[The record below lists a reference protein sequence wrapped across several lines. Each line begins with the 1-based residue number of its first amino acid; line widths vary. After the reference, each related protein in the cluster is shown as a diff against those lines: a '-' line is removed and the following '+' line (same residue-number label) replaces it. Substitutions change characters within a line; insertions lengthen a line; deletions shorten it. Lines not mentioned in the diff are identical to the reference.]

1 MKFVILGV
9 FVFACV
15 TAEDRQHVR
24 QTKSCLTSSDCAA
37 GQCCLSSAVFRG
49 RRETGGACVDRVTSG
64 NKCYVNNEQYLPTHD
79 NTMYYN
85 SCPCQDGSHCVGS
98 GFREVP
104 QGEVGV
110 CSAPALTKKAV
121 DAPCSTVRDCGAEE
135 CCISLMQPVGRR
147 RAAFGAGGVCK
158 KLGGVGDSCLVRITQ
173 VTDMNLACPCAD
185 GLKCNGTGL
194 MVMPLGET
202 GNCV

>member
-1 MKFVILGV
+1 MKVLILIFLAV
-9 FVFACV
+9 AAV
-15 TAEDRQHVR
+15 TADDRQHAR
-24 QTKSCLTSSDCAA
+24 QTNSCLTSSDCAA
-37 GQCCLSSAVFRG
+37 GQCCMGSRFILGRKQLGGTCVHRG
-49 RRETGGACVDRVTSG
+49 TTGD
-64 NKCYVNNEQYLPTHD
+64 KCYVNNEQYLPTHD
-79 NTMYYN
+79 STMYYN

-121 DAPCSTVRDCGAEE
+121 DAPCSTVRDCGADE

-158 KLGGVGDSCLVRITQ
+158 KLGGVGDYCLVRVTQ
-173 VTDMNLACPCAD
+173 VSDMNMECPCAA
-185 GLKCNGTGL
+185 GLSCHGSGF
-194 MVMPLGET
+194 MVIPQGET
-202 GNCV
+202 GTCG